1 MNMPTPEDTLN
12 WSDAEYFAFEAMNAT
27 SLKQLLKSP
36 RQYQHHLRNPK
47 PKTLNMVLG
56 SAIHCMTF
64 EPMHF
69 DARYAVWDGESRR
82 TKAYRDWKERQEM
95 AGRTCITVS
104 EHETARRVAQAAS
117 RHPLMLDL
125 LGHPGTQLERVIV
138 WQGLFGL
145 CKAKIDLLHCSEE
158 HGLVVCDLKTTGTEL
173 DEHTLQQTMGRY
185 AVHLQLW
192 HYFEAACAYY
202 GRTSEMTF
210 DSRLMALYAQTA
222 APHDTTACELGPETV
237 AQVREL
243 YADLAQVYSS
253 CTELGSWPGQPA
265 ERLIEVPAYYTQLK

>member
-1 MNMPTPEDTLN
+1 MNMPTPEDTLT
-12 WSDAEYFAFEAMNAT
+12 WTDAEYFAFDAVNAT

-47 PKTLNMVLG
+47 PKTINMVLG
-56 SAIHCMTF
+56 SAIHCLTL
-64 EPMHF
+64 EPTHF
-69 DARYAVWDGESRR
+69 DARYAVWEGDSRR
-82 TKAYRDWKERQEM
+82 TKAYREWKERQEL
-95 AGRTCITVS
+95 AGRSCITVS

-125 LGHPGTQLERVIV
+125 LGHPGTQLERVVV

-158 HGLVVCDLKTTGTEL
+158 HGLIGCDLKTTGSEL

-202 GRTSEMTF
+202 GRTSEVTF
-210 DSRLMALYAQTA
+210 DSRLMALYAQTS
-222 APHDTTACELGPETV
+222 APYDTTACELGPETV

-243 YADLAQVYSS
+243 YADLAQVYQN